1 MIWLLLAGFL
11 QTAPMRAIP
20 APPQEPPDRQGA
32 VSEEAFVERVV
43 VDAHVTAPNGTPI
56 PNLTAA
62 DFIVKVDHVAVPL
75 ESAEWIPA
83 ETAEVQPAEVQ
94 TPPQDAAKTDGV
106 EADRTARWPSEVAP
120 GRLIVMFFQTDY
132 EPSRLIGLIRMAAQ
146 ARQFLYKM
154 LPSDRVAVASF
165 DSHLRLRQ
173 DFTADHGKI
182 ERAINASLMRK
193 SDPEPDPDSH
203 PALGRHLDLAAAKKA
218 STPERALALLADA
231 LTPIPGG
238 KSMLYFGWGLGTVG
252 GLSGPNP
259 SEHRAW
265 NDAMRGMAAARV
277 SIFTLDVTN
286 ADFHSLEVYLE
297 DISNLT
303 GGRYEKT
310 HVFPG
315 LAMQRVERAISGR
328 YVLVFVKPRS
338 FHGAHEIDVD
348 VRGHRGAYVSAR
360 QYYTD

>member
-1 MIWLLLAGFL
+1 
-11 QTAPMRAIP
+11 
-20 APPQEPPDRQGA
+20 
-32 VSEEAFVERVV
+32 VSEEAFVERVI

-56 PNLTAA
+56 PNLTTA
-62 DFIVKVDHVAVPL
+62 DFVVKVDHVKVDL
-75 ESAEWIPA
+75 ESVEWIPA
-83 ETAEVQPAEVQ
+83 ETAEVQP
-94 TPPQDAAKTDGV
+94 PPDSAGTAGERSSDAAVT
-106 EADRTARWPSEVAP
+106 WPREVAP

-132 EPSRLIGLIRMAAQ
+132 EPSRLIGLVRMAAQ

-165 DSHLRLRQ
+165 DSHLKLRQ

-193 SDPEPDPDSH
+193 NDAEPDPDSH
-203 PALGRHLDLAAAKKA
+203 PALAHHLDLAACRKA

-259 SEHRAW
+259 AEYRAW
-265 NDAMRGMAAARV
+265 NDALRGMAAARV

-286 ADFHSLEVYLE
+286 ADFHSLEIYLE

-310 HVFPG
+310 HIFPG
-315 LAMQRVERAISGR
+315 LAMQRVERVLSGR

-338 FHGAHEIDVD
+338 YHGTHQIDVD
-348 VRGHRGAYVSAR
+348 VLGHKGAYVSAR